1 MSDPLP
7 HALYELFL
15 SIQSETDLSSFL
27 ETALTQLTGLLE
39 CTGAAVQ
46 VFQESSADLAFREL
60 ITVPSS
66 LRQNTAYIES
76 CGRLIVNGSALNE
89 FKKSLPIEGSSR
101 KGGCY
106 HIIELPSFGVLIL
119 IKEDKHL
126 ASELLIALHSFA
138 GNLARR
144 CAICSSLERLKIAE
158 EALNYDELRFEALL
172 HLNSNNNLTTR
183 QMVNLSLEEAI
194 RLTRSTI
201 GYIASISENEK
212 VMTVYTWSKSAMKE
226 CTAIEK
232 PIIYHIEKTGLWGE
246 ALRQRRPIVTNDYNA
261 PNPWKKGIP
270 KGHIQIRRH
279 LNVPIFDNN
288 RIVLVVG
295 VGNKSEDY
303 DEKDIKQLTL
313 LMGGMWRIFQHE
325 IVKDQLKSSNESTKQ
340 TASTGPAASQRS
352 DLNEEAGLATLKL
365 TDLFDLKEIQ
375 KIQDA
380 FAEATGVASIITD
393 PRGHPITTPSRFC
406 RLCNDI
412 IRKTEKG
419 QANCYHSDA
428 ILGRKNPEGP
438 VAQLCLSGGLWDGGA
453 SICVGGVH
461 IANWLIGQVLDNTFD
476 MEKMLQYARDI
487 GADEHEYREALGE
500 VTRMPKEQFLRVC
513 NALFIIA
520 RLLSDLAYE
529 NVLKKRE
536 IEETVRS
543 RTEELRLM
551 QTCIYNAADA
561 IYWIDESGRFLY
573 VNDAACKMLKYSQEE
588 LASLRIT
595 DIDTS
600 MTDESWLSFWNL
612 VKHAGSA
619 TIQTGH
625 RNRFGSI
632 INIEI
637 SSTYHKSDTK
647 PCLFL
652 FARDISERAKAIE
665 ELRQNEI
672 RAKALL
678 EISQLSA
685 YSFEEIYE
693 FTLRAALEITGSSIG
708 LIGFSSDDGKS
719 ATINTWSCN
728 NTADYKNIEKPLS
741 FNIEQRGI
749 LGESLR
755 LRKPFI
761 ANNENE
767 IQHTSL
773 AMPSGH
779 IKFARLISIPVF
791 DDRNLALIVA
801 LADKKGDYTESD
813 VTQTIL
819 LFDGMWHIVRQ
830 KRAELA
836 LKKNEERYALAIT
849 GSNTGVWD
857 VDLTRDIGYFSSNV
871 NEWLGIEDKEIYPF
885 SVIYPSIVYP
895 DDREKRAQ
903 ILRNHMAGKGP
914 YVGEYRVVTSSGA
927 TLWFN
932 VKGESVRD
940 ESGKPVRMV
949 GSVTDI
955 TERVEAELQHKQ
967 MEMQLMHA
975 QKLESIGQLAA
986 GIAHEINTPI
996 QYVGDNTRF
1005 LSDSFNDIINAL
1017 NECRAMIT
1025 QCAADSGMAEKARAV
1040 ENVLEAAD
1048 IPYLIEEIPTAI
1060 SQNLEGIRHIS
1071 RIVMAMKEFSHPDSD
1086 EIVLINLN
1094 SSIESTITVARNEWK
1109 YVAALETELDG
1120 TLPHVPC
1127 KPGAINQ
1134 VVLNLIINAAHAIG
1148 DKINQEIQEKGVIRV
1163 KTCHSGN
1170 FAEIRVSDT
1179 GTGIPEKYHSRIFDP
1194 FFTTKMVG
1202 KGTGQ
1207 GLSIVYNV
1215 VVKQH
1220 KGTITF
1226 ETEEGKGTEFIV
1238 RLPLN
1243 GKTLNCLADV

>member
-1 MSDPLP
+1 MPDRLS

-15 SIQSETDLSSFL
+15 SIQADTDLASFL
-27 ETALTQLTGLLE
+27 ETALKELTLLLE

-66 LRQNTAYIES
+66 LHQNTAYVES
-76 CGRLIVNGSALNE
+76 CRHLIVKESAINE
-89 FKKSLPIEGSSR
+89 FKKTLPIEGSSR
-101 KGGCY
+101 KGGFY

-119 IKEDKHL
+119 IKEEKRL
-126 ASELLIALHSFA
+126 PSEMLKALYSFA
-138 GNLARR
+138 GSLARR
-144 CAICSSLERLKIAE
+144 CATCISLERLKTAE

-201 GYIASISENEK
+201 GYIALVSENEK
-212 VMTVYTWSKSAMKE
+212 VMTMYTWSKSAMKE
-226 CTAIEK
+226 CKVIEK
-232 PIIYHIEKTGLWGE
+232 PIIYPIESTGLWGE
-246 ALRQRRPIVTNDYNA
+246 ALRQRRPIITNDYNA
-261 PNPWKKGIP
+261 PDPWKKGIP
-270 KGHIQIRRH
+270 KGHVKITRH
-279 LNVPIFDNN
+279 MNVPIFDNN

-295 VGNKSEDY
+295 VGNKPEDY
-303 DEKDIKQLTL
+303 VEKDLKQLML
-313 LMGGMWRIFQHE
+313 LMAGMWRIFEHE
-325 IVKDQLKSSNESTKQ
+325 IAKDQLKSSKHI
-340 TASTGPAASQRS
+340 ASTSPAVNQRS
-352 DLNEEAGLATLKL
+352 ELNEEEGLATLRL
-365 TDLFDLKEIQ
+365 TDLFDVQEIQ

-393 PRGHPITTPSRFC
+393 PRGHPITRPSRFC

-428 ILGRKNPEGP
+428 VLGRKNPEGP

-461 IANWLIGQVLDNTFD
+461 IANWLIGQVLDESFD
-476 MEKMLQYARDI
+476 RDKMLQYARDI
-487 GADEHEYREALGE
+487 GADEHDCMEALDE

-543 RTEELRLM
+543 RTDELRLM
-551 QTCIYNAADA
+551 QTCIDNAADA
-561 IYWIDESGRFLY
+561 IYWVDVSGRFLY
-573 VNDAACKMLKYSQEE
+573 VNDAACRMLEYSQEE
-588 LASLRIT
+588 MASLRIT
-595 DIDTS
+595 NIDVS

-612 VKHAGSA
+612 VKHSGSA

-632 INIEI
+632 INVEI
-637 SSTYHKSDTK
+637 NSTYHKSDSR

-672 RAKALL
+672 RAGALL
-678 EISQLSA
+678 EISQVSE
-685 YSFEEIYE
+685 YSLEEIYE
-693 FTLRAALEITGSSIG
+693 FTLRSAIEITGSSIG

-719 ATINTWSCN
+719 ATVNTWSCN
-728 NTADYKNIEKPLS
+728 NTADYGKIDKPVS
-741 FNIEQRGI
+741 FNIEQRGV

-761 ANNENE
+761 ANNECE
-767 IQHTSL
+767 TRHTSL
-773 AMPSGH
+773 AMPSGN

-791 DDRNLALIVA
+791 DDRNLTLIVV
-801 LADKKGDYTESD
+801 LANKKEDYTESD

-830 KRAELA
+830 RRAELA

-857 VDLTRDIGYFSSNV
+857 VDLIRDIGYFSSNV

-885 SVIYPSIVYP
+885 SVIYPSIVHP
-895 DDREKRAQ
+895 DDREKRSQ
-903 ILRNHMAGKGP
+903 ILREHIAGKGP
-914 YVGEYRVVTSSGA
+914 YVGEYRVVTSRGA

-932 VKGESVRD
+932 VKGESLRD
-940 ESGKPVRMV
+940 ESGRPVRMV

-967 MEMQLMHA
+967 MEMQLMNA
-975 QKLESIGQLAA
+975 QKLESIGQLAS

-1005 LSDSFNDIINAL
+1005 LSDSFSDIINAL

-1025 QCAADSGMAEKARAV
+1025 QYADDPRTAEKAAAV
-1040 ENVLEAAD
+1040 EKIMEEAD
-1048 IPYLIEEIPTAI
+1048 IPYLVEEIPKAI

-1071 RIVMAMKEFSHPDSD
+1071 GIVMAMKEFSHPDSD
-1086 EIVLINLN
+1086 EIVLIDLN

-1109 YVAALETELDG
+1109 YVADLKTELDG

-1127 KPGAINQ
+1127 RPGAINQ

-1148 DKINQEIQEKGVIRV
+1148 DKINQKKQEKGVIRV
-1163 KTCHSGN
+1163 KTCHSEN
-1170 FAEIRVSDT
+1170 LAEIRVSDT

-1226 ETEEGKGTEFIV
+1226 ETEEGEGTEFIV
-1238 RLPLN
+1238 RLPIN
-1243 GKTLNCLADV
+1243 GKKIIEQIIP

>member
-1 MSDPLP
+1 MSDALT
-7 HALYELFL
+7 HALYEIFL
-15 SIQSETDLSSFL
+15 SIQADTDLASFL
-27 ETALTQLTGLLE
+27 ETELTRLTDILE

-66 LRQNTAYIES
+66 LRQNTTYIES
-76 CGRLIVNGSALNE
+76 CGRLAVNGPALNE
-89 FKKSLPIEGSSR
+89 FKKNLPIKGSTR

-119 IKEDKHL
+119 IRKKKHL
-126 ASELLIALHSFA
+126 ASELLNALHSYA

-144 CAICSSLERLKIAE
+144 CTICSSLEQLKIAE

-172 HLNSNNNLTTR
+172 HLNSSNNLTTR
-183 QMVNLSLEEAI
+183 QIVNLSLEEAI

-201 GYIASISENEK
+201 GYIALVSENEK
-212 VMTVYTWSKSAMKE
+212 VMTMYTWSKSAMKE
-226 CTAIEK
+226 CKVIEK
-232 PIIYHIEKTGLWGE
+232 PIIYPIEKTGLWGE
-246 ALRQRRPIVTNDYNA
+246 ALRQRRTIITNDYNA

-270 KGHIQIRRH
+270 EGHVQIMRH
-279 LNVPIFDNN
+279 MNVPIFDDD

-295 VGNKSEDY
+295 VGNKSTDY
-303 DEKDIKQLTL
+303 DEKDAKQLTL

-325 IVKDQLKSSNESTKQ
+325 IAKDQLKSSEHSALKSPVENKL
-340 TASTGPAASQRS
+340 S
-352 DLNEEAGLATLKL
+352 DLNEEEGLATLRL

-393 PRGHPITTPSRFC
+393 PRGHPITRPSRFC

-428 ILGRKNPEGP
+428 VLGRKNPEGP
-438 VAQLCLSGGLWDGGA
+438 VAQLCLSGGIWDGGA

-461 IANWLIGQVLDNTFD
+461 IANWLIGQVMDESFD
-476 MEKMLQYARDI
+476 REKMLQYARDI
-487 GADEHEYREALGE
+487 GADEHDYMEALGE
-500 VTRMPKEQFLRVC
+500 VTMMPKEQFLRVC

-543 RTEELRLM
+543 RTDELRLM
-551 QTCIYNAADA
+551 QTCIDKAADA
-561 IYWIDESGRFLY
+561 IYWIDENGRFLY
-573 VNDAACKMLKYSQEE
+573 VNDAVCKMLEYSQEE

-612 VKHAGSA
+612 VKHSGSA
-619 TIQTGH
+619 MIQTRH
-625 RNRFGSI
+625 RNRFGKI

-637 SSTYHKSDTK
+637 SSTYHKSDTR

-652 FARDISERAKAIE
+652 FARDISDRTKAIE

-672 RAKALL
+672 RAGALL
-678 EISQLSA
+678 EIRQESE
-685 YSFEEIYE
+685 YSLEEIYE
-693 FTLRAALEITGSSIG
+693 FTLRSAIELTGSSIG

-719 ATINTWSCN
+719 ATVNTWSCN
-728 NTADYKNIEKPLS
+728 NTAEYGKIDKPVS
-741 FNIEQRGI
+741 FSIGQQGV

-761 ANNENE
+761 RNTESE
-767 IQHTSL
+767 TQHARP
-773 AMPSGH
+773 AMPSGN
-779 IKFARLISIPVF
+779 IKFTRLISIPVF
-791 DDRNLALIVA
+791 DDRNLTLIVV
-801 LADKKGDYTESD
+801 LANKTEDYTESD
-813 VTQTIL
+813 VKQTML
-819 LFDGMWHIVRQ
+819 LFDGMWHIIRQ
-830 KRAELA
+830 RRAELA

-857 VDLTRDIGYFSSNV
+857 VDLIRDSGYFSYNV
-871 NEWLGIEDKEIYPF
+871 YEWLGIEDKEIYPF
-885 SVIYPSIVYP
+885 SVVYPSIVHP

-903 ILRNHMAGKGP
+903 ILRNHLAGKGP

-940 ESGKPVRMV
+940 ESGRPVRMV

-955 TERVEAELQHKQ
+955 TERIEAEIQHKQ
-967 MEMQLMHA
+967 MEIQLRHA

-1005 LSDSFNDIINAL
+1005 LSDNFNDIINAL

-1025 QCAADSGMAEKARAV
+1025 QCADDPRTAEKARAV
-1040 ENVLEAAD
+1040 ESILEAAD
-1048 IPYLIEEIPTAI
+1048 IPYLIEEIPKAI

-1086 EIVLINLN
+1086 EVVLIDLN

-1109 YVAALETELDG
+1109 YVATLETELDG
-1120 TLPHVPC
+1120 TLPRVPC
-1127 KPGAINQ
+1127 RPGAINQ
-1134 VVLNLIINAAHAIG
+1134 VVLNLIINAAHTIG
-1148 DKINQEIQEKGVIRV
+1148 DKINLEKQEKGVIRI
-1163 KTCHSGN
+1163 KTCHSEN

-1179 GTGIPEKYHSRIFDP
+1179 GTGIPEKNRSRIFDP

-1238 RLPLN
+1238 RIPLN
-1243 GKTLNCLADV
+1243 GKALNYPVDTD